1 MAVKEAVNTKTGI
14 GIKLKIPRR
23 YKVLI
28 YNDDFTPMDFVVMIL
43 QTIFDKEYQ
52 EAVRLMMNVHKGNFA
67 VVGLYTKDIAQTK
80 AADAMQQARA
90 EGYPLKLEA
99 VPEEKEV

>member
-1 MAVKEAVNTKTGI
+1 MPVKEAINVEIQT
-14 GIKLKIPRR
+14 KLKIPRK

-28 YNDDFTPMDFVVMIL
+28 YNDDFTPMNFVVTIL
-43 QTIFDKEYQ
+43 QTVFDKQYQ
-52 EAVRLMMNVHKGNFA
+52 EAVRLMMCVHKGNFA
-67 VVGLYTKDIAQTK
+67 VVGIYTKDIAQTK
-80 AADAMQQARA
+80 VMDATGQARA